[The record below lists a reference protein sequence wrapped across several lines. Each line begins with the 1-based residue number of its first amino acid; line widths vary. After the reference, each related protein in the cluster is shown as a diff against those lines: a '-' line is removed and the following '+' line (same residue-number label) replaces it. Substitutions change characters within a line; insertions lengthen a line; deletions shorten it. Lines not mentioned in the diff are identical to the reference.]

1 MGTWKCDTGFKSG
14 YLVKLEHMLEAKT
27 PGCGLKASPHIE
39 SRVKTLK
46 KQAIAIAEMFSVG
59 SGFSW
64 NDVDKMV
71 VAEKDVFDLWV
82 KSHPT
87 ARGLRNKPFP
97 HYDTLLEIFGKDR
110 ANGLGAT
117 TPAAEEEAIESTEA
131 TAANDID
138 QSIAFEEGL
147 DGIDFSS
154 TQPQPLTQRALQQK
168 TRKSTDGWIRG
179 MLEVSSSINKLVDG
193 TMVYLDKIGNALTEE
208 SNSNKLVAE
217 ELRKIDGL
225 TTGQLMRASE
235 RIIGCASLTNLFLS
249 GIIEERK
256 DMVMEVLRASN

>member
-1 MGTWKCDTGFKSG
+1 
-14 YLVKLEHMLEAKT
+14 MLEAKT
-27 PGCGLKASPHIE
+27 LGCGLKASPHIK

-46 KQAIAIAEMFSVG
+46 KQAMAITEMFSVG

-97 HYDTLLEIFGKDR
+97 HYDTFLEIFGKDR

-117 TPAAEEEAIESTEA
+117 TPAAEEEAIKSTEA
-131 TAANDID
+131 TAANDVD

-154 TQPQPLTQRALQQK
+154 TQP
-168 TRKSTDGWIRG
+168 
-179 MLEVSSSINKLVDG
+179 
-193 TMVYLDKIGNALTEE
+193 
-208 SNSNKLVAE
+208 
-217 ELRKIDGL
+217 
-225 TTGQLMRASE
+225 
-235 RIIGCASLTNLFLS
+235 
-249 GIIEERK
+249 
-256 DMVMEVLRASN
+256 